1 MKTCVR
7 TAKKNHM
14 KVRVIGDKTGLDE
27 DIQQSIAQLEEES
40 KDQDG
45 LNFTIAINYGSRDE
59 ICRAV
64 KKIAAEGLAPEEITE
79 DVIAAHLDTAD
90 IPDPDLLIRTSGELR
105 LSNYL
110 MWQLAY
116 TEFYFT
122 EVPWPDF
129 DKAELQKAIDRYNL
143 RDRRYGGVKET

>member
-1 MKTCVR
+1 M
-7 TAKKNHM
+7 
-14 KVRVIGDKTGLDE
+14 
-27 DIQQSIAQLEEES
+27 
-40 KDQDG
+40 
-45 LNFTIAINYGSRDE
+45 NFTIAINYGSRDE

-64 KKIAAEGLAPEEITE
+64 KKMVQEGISAEEITE
-79 DVIAAHLDTAD
+79 EMIAAHLDTAG

-122 EVPWPDF
+122 DTPWPDF
-129 DKAELQKAIDRYNL
+129 NKGELARAIERYNQ
-143 RDRRYGGVKET
+143 RDRRYGGVKEGSEGTSG